1 MPFSSQATS
10 DLKTAFEDACK
21 DGEKGLPGVVGVV
34 IGKDGTELFA
44 QASAGLGYT
53 FFHEGL
59 RDHSKPIG
67 FDEFSGH
74 LSDMIQPL
82 VHQPGKGWQYGVAL
96 APIKRLHRKPLTRD
110 VAWHRLGW
118 ILRRAHDQTVVE
130 RLLSAAHILT
140 SRLKNISMFPTASM
154 KANLAYMNG
163 RGPDGVLFPR
173 DHLLHRPLVVSDQA
187 DMDRCCNSGG
197 AGCFAKPQEY
207 CQILAMLLND
217 GTSPTNGAKILKK
230 ETVDTMF
237 ENQIS
242 QFPDFSKQGIPASK
256 ADLTNAIPDLYPG
269 QHQGWGLTFML
280 SDGPTGRSPT
290 TGHWAGLPNLYWW
303 CDRAQ
308 GVAGI
313 ICCQL
318 LPFADPQALNLWVAL
333 ESAAYK
339 ALA

>member
-1 MPFSSQATS
+1 M
-10 DLKTAFEDACK
+10 
-21 DGEKGLPGVVGVV
+21 
-34 IGKDGTELFA
+34 TE
-44 QASAGLGYT
+44 
-53 FFHEGL
+53 
-59 RDHSKPIG
+59 
-67 FDEFSGH
+67 
-74 LSDMIQPL
+74 
-82 VHQPGKGWQYGVAL
+82 
-96 APIKRLHRKPLTRD
+96 
-110 VAWHRLGW
+110 
-118 ILRRAHDQTVVE
+118 
-130 RLLSAAHILT
+130 
-140 SRLKNISMFPTASM
+140 
-154 KANLAYMNG
+154 
-163 RGPDGVLFPR
+163 
-173 DHLLHRPLVVSDQA
+173 
-187 DMDRCCNSGG
+187 
-197 AGCFAKPQEY
+197 
-207 CQILAMLLND
+207 ILAMLLND